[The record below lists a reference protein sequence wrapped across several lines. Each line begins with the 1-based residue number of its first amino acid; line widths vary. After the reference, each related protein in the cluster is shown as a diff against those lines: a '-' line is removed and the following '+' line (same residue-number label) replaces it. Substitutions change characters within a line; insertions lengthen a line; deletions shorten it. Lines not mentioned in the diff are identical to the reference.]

1 MLLLWGLMLLL
12 HELGHHWRRNV
23 CMGRMVL
30 LLVIVL
36 VMVVGLSMIIVLL
49 LLLLLSL

>member
-1 MLLLWGLMLLL
+1 MLLLWRLMLLL

-30 LLVIVL
+30 LLVVL
-36 VMVVGLSMIIVLL
+36 VMVVGVSMIIVLL
-49 LLLLLSL
+49 LLLRLL